1 MLSAKEL
8 ILMRDEDL
16 QNLVNFR
23 QDLSDEEKLALL
35 EQLRSAAK
43 QLDRGKADETKEIRK
58 SF

>member
-1 MLSAKEL
+1 
-8 ILMRDEDL
+8 MRDEDL

>member
-43 QLDRGKADETKEIRK
+43 QLDLSKAEETQEIRK

>member
-1 MLSAKEL
+1 
-8 ILMRDEDL
+8 MRDEDL

-35 EQLRSAAK
+35 EQLRSATK

-58 SF
+58 PF

>member
-23 QDLSDEEKLALL
+23 QDLSDEEKLSLL

-43 QLDRGKADETKEIRK
+43 QLDRGKAEETKEIRK
-58 SF
+58 PF

>member
-35 EQLRSAAK
+35 EQLRSATK

-58 SF
+58 PF